1 MISTE
6 GIFDLHLHA
15 LPDLTVRNGDE
26 LTFARQCKEAGMAGF
41 AVKNVL
47 ESTVNRAR
55 YVNMMVPGFKYVGG
69 ICLNYTVGGINPTAT
84 EGCLAQGG
92 RIVWMPSGHAKFHK
106 QVQKNF
112 AKYGLERP
120 IYLPPNAEGITI
132 LDENGE
138 LTEETKAVVEVA
150 KYYNAL
156 VATSHLSPEE
166 ILKLGK
172 FCTQMGVRHILT
184 HLMWTPEYDL
194 ELGKQF
200 IEDGGMVELTGVTF
214 GGYVHKR
221 KLAECVEA
229 INVLGAKNLVL
240 SSDTGAVRSMIP
252 SELFRMW
259 SVNLS
264 NAGVSDD
271 DLNLTMK
278 TNPLSLIER

>member
-1 MISTE
+1 MISVE

-26 LTFARQCKEAGMAGF
+26 LQFARQCKEVGMAGF

-47 ESTVNRAR
+47 ESTANRAH
-55 YVNMMVPGFKYVGG
+55 YVNMMVPGFRYVGG
-69 ICLNYTVGGINPTAT
+69 TCPNYTVGGINPTAA
-84 EGCLAQGG
+84 EACLAQGG

-112 AKYGLERP
+112 AKYGLKRG
-120 IYLPPNAEGITI
+120 IWLPPDAEGITI

-138 LTEETKAVVEVA
+138 LTPETKAVVEVA

-172 FCTQMGVRHILT
+172 FCTEMKVKHILT

-271 DLNLTMK
+271 VLNLTMK
-278 TNPLSLIER
+278 TNPLALIEE

>member
-1 MISTE
+1 MISME

-26 LTFARQCKEAGMAGF
+26 LTFARQCKEVGMAGF

-55 YVNMMVPGFKYVGG
+55 YVNMMVPGFNYVGG
-69 ICLNYTVGGINPTAT
+69 ICLNYTVGGINPTAA
-84 EGCLAQGG
+84 EACLQQGG

-106 QVQKNF
+106 NIQHGF
-112 AKYGLERP
+112 AKYGLKRP
-120 IYLPPNAEGITI
+120 IYLPPDAEGITI
-132 LDENGE
+132 LDKDGN
-138 LTEETKAVVEVA
+138 LTNETKAVVEVA

-156 VATSHLSPEE
+156 IATSHISPEE
-166 ILKLGK
+166 IIKLGK
-172 FCTQMGVRHILT
+172 FCKEQNVKHILT
-184 HLMWTPEYDL
+184 HLMWTPEYDI

-200 IEDGGMVELTGVTF
+200 VEDGGVIELTAVTF
-214 GGYVHKR
+214 GGFVHKR
-221 KLAECVEA
+221 KLSECVDA
-229 INVLGAKNLVL
+229 INIFGAKNIVL

-252 SELFRMW
+252 SEIFRMF

-271 DLNLTMK
+271 DLNLMMK
-278 TNPLSLIER
+278 TNPLAQIAE

>member
-1 MISTE
+1 MISLE
-6 GIFDLHLHA
+6 GVFDLHLHA

-26 LTFARQCKEAGMAGF
+26 LTFARQCKEVGMVGF

-55 YVNMMVPGFKYVGG
+55 YVNMMVPGFNYVGG
-69 ICLNYTVGGINPTAT
+69 ICLNYTVGGVNPTAA
-84 EGCLAQGG
+84 EACLQQGG

-106 QVQKNF
+106 DHFGF
-112 AKYGLERP
+112 AKYGLKRP
-120 IYLPPNAEGITI
+120 IYLPPDAQGITV

-156 VATSHLSPEE
+156 VATSHLAPEE
-166 ILKLGK
+166 SLKLGK
-172 FCTQMGVRHILT
+172 FCSQQKVKHIYT
-184 HLMWTPEYDL
+184 HLMWAPEYSL
-194 ELGKQF
+194 EVGKQF
-200 IEDGGMVELTGVTF
+200 IEDGGMVELTAVTF
-214 GGYVHKR
+214 GGFVHKR

-229 INVLGAKNLVL
+229 INTLGAKNLVL

-252 SELFRMW
+252 SEIFRMF

-271 DLNLTMK
+271 DLNTMMK
-278 TNPLSLIER
+278 KNPLAMIAE

>member
-1 MISTE
+1 
-6 GIFDLHLHA
+6 
-15 LPDLTVRNGDE
+15 
-26 LTFARQCKEAGMAGF
+26 
-41 AVKNVL
+41 
-47 ESTVNRAR
+47 
-55 YVNMMVPGFKYVGG
+55 MMVPGFKYVGG

-84 EGCLAQGG
+84 EACLAQGG

-200 IEDGGMVELTGVTF
+200 IEDGGMVELTGITF